1 MDWRLEKEN
10 EEEEKREEET
20 SALLSSSFAKD
31 AKPAPPGTIQNE
43 RRGPGGGWDDET
55 IDPSGHCDRNN
66 LHDEEEKGKTSFSSS
81 FFDTATTATEGRW
94 RRQRPEGRG
103 GRATDART
111 SVAKDDAAMEEGVLR
126 PMCTPAWSWRR
137 RSGPRHEGHDAV
149 AWPSDV
155 ASADDATKAPDIKKM
170 AAEDVT
176 AGTYLHLLSLPTS
189 SSSSTSRNNYHGNM

>member
-111 SVAKDDAAMEEGVLR
+111 SVAKDDAAMEEGGPPADVHAGVVLAAEER
-126 PMCTPAWSWRR
+126 AATRGTRR
-137 RSGPRHEGHDAV
+137 RCLAFGRGV
-149 AWPSDV
+149 
-155 ASADDATKAPDIKKM
+155 
-170 AAEDVT
+170 
-176 AGTYLHLLSLPTS
+176 GGRRY
-189 SSSSTSRNNYHGNM
+189 